1 MSFEIGKTYGGYE
14 FLDILKM
21 SKTEI
26 AYRVRNTLAQRLEVL
41 TVLSSSIQGDQ
52 QQMERFLREMKV
64 HARLV
69 HPNIVTFYNAMEL
82 ERQAVMT
89 TELVEG
95 ATLRERLQSGPMHWT
110 DAIGCLCQALSAL
123 ACAHD
128 QKIVHRDITPET
140 MLITPDGVLK
150 LSDFGLAKAATSPQ
164 LTQVGTVVG
173 SLRYIS
179 PEQIKGSASLDA
191 RGDLYSLGVVLYEA
205 LTGKTPF
212 DSKSQFELMLAHVTQ
227 TPTAP
232 SELNPAVPPELDQ
245 VVLKALAKDPAERYQ
260 SAQEFR
266 QTLESVKAALE
277 SPSEPAEGEPAVAS
291 SAEIPPVAAPPP
303 APVPAPVAAAPMFQ
317 AISSPGSE
325 SRVLLVTGLA
335 AGGLAVVVAL
345 IYLFAGK

>member
-14 FLDILKM
+14 FLDVVKM

-41 TVLSSSIQGDQ
+41 TVPSSSIQGDQ

-89 TELVEG
+89 TELIEG
-95 ATLRERLQSGPMHWT
+95 VTVRERLQAGPMRWT
-110 DAIGCLCQALSAL
+110 DAIGYMCQALSAL
-123 ACAHD
+123 TCAHA

-150 LSDFGLAKAATSPQ
+150 LADFGLAKAATSPQ

-205 LTGKTPF
+205 LTGKAPF
-212 DSKSQFELMLAHVTQ
+212 DSKSQFELMLAHVTE
-227 TPTAP
+227 TPKAP
-232 SELNPAVPPELDQ
+232 SALNPEVPPELDP
-245 VVLKALAKDPAERYQ
+245 VVLKALAKNPEERYQ
-260 SAQEFR
+260 SAEEFR
-266 QTLESVKAALE
+266 QTLENVKAALE
-277 SPSEPAEGEPAVAS
+277 RAAAPAPAEPAAAPPLEAPPVAPPPPVPEPAVL
-291 SAEIPPVAAPPP
+291 
-303 APVPAPVAAAPMFQ
+303 APMFQ
-317 AISSPGSE
+317 GMSSAGSQ
-325 SRVLLVTGLA
+325 SRLLLVTGLA
-335 AGGLAVVVAL
+335 AAGLGVVVVL
-345 IYLFAGK
+345 VYLLAGK